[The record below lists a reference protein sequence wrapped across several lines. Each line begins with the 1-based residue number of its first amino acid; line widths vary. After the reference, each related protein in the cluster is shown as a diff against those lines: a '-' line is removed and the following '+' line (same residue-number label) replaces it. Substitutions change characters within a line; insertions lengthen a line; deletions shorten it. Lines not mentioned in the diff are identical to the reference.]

1 MTLSDN
7 AASGVGSGGAI
18 YATDGAV
25 IGLTNCT
32 VSGNSAGFGG
42 GGIEARGESYVG
54 LMNTTVSGNI
64 AFQFGGG
71 ILNFGAGG
79 YTTLTNSIVAGNQS
93 LAGDDLVGG
102 FSGYYSKLT
111 FTGGNLVGSAPEGF
125 ASVSGAP
132 TVQINGASQS
142 DRRRSSL
149 RSAPI
154 PLPGWCP
161 APSPTMADRP
171 RPSRWRIWQSIP
183 LSMPATICW
192 PACPARTPAASPAAI
207 FPAWP
212 TMAPAS
218 RISAHSKSDQIV
230 VTTLDDTV
238 DPNDGQTS
246 LREALTLAN
255 SSAGN
260 VTITFDPSLSGGILT
275 LDPGL
280 GLLKITANDITID
293 GDTNGDG
300 TPDITISGGNNT
312 AVLFTA
318 TNGNI
323 HTTLDGL
330 VIENGYASPTTGFGG
345 GIFVGDHDSL
355 TLTNSI
361 IADNSAADGGGIFVS
376 NQASLA
382 MADFT
387 VSDNAAVKA
396 GGGIVG
402 YSGATLALT
411 NVTISGKAPQKA
423 AELSERLTIRSPW
436 PIARLPGIRRRW
448 RAEEDS
454 TLPVPARSRR
464 SQIRSSRAILPQAR
478 VTISTDTVAQ
488 SWSSPAAISSA
499 PPRSISALSTRP
511 AAAIRRSTAPARAI
525 CDRYSRRSATIPP
538 PACCQAC
545 PPPTA
550 PASRRRARP
559 DRHCDRCRRH
569 RRLAARHRDG

>member
-1 MTLSDN
+1 M
-7 AASGVGSGGAI
+7 
-18 YATDGAV
+18 
-25 IGLTNCT
+25 
-32 VSGNSAGFGG
+32 
-42 GGIEARGESYVG
+42 
-54 LMNTTVSGNI
+54 
-64 AFQFGGG
+64 
-71 ILNFGAGG
+71 
-79 YTTLTNSIVAGNQS
+79 
-93 LAGDDLVGG
+93 
-102 FSGYYSKLT
+102 
-111 FTGGNLVGSAPEGF
+111 
-125 ASVSGAP
+125 
-132 TVQINGASQS
+132 QINGASQS
-142 DRRRSSL
+142 DLETVFASVG
-149 RSAPI
+149 PN
-154 PLPGWCP
+154 
-161 APSPTMADRP
+161 
-171 RPSRWRIWQSIP
+171 
-183 LSMPATICW
+183 PATGVVSGTLANNGG
-192 PACPARTPAASPAAI
+192 PAETIALADSAINPAIDAGDDLLAGVPSTDARGFARSDFPGVANNGASI
-207 FPAWP
+207 SD
-212 TMAPAS
+212 S
-218 RISAHSKSDQIV
+218 RRIRVSNQIV

-246 LREALTLAN
+246 LREALALAN

-260 VTITFDPSLSGGILT
+260 VTITFDPSLSGGTLT

-318 TNGNI
+318 INGNI

-382 MADFT
+382 MADST

-411 NVTISGKAPQKA
+411 NVTISGNSA
-423 AELSERLTIRSPW
+423 AKGGGIIGTANDQITLADSTITGNKTTVAGGGGLYSSGASAVTTVTNSIVAGNSSASAGDDLDGHSGAKLVLHRRQYPRLRTGQFRLYRHDQRQLHADRRHEPERFAI
-436 PIARLPGIRRRW
+436 GIRAGRRQSHHR
-448 RAEEDS
+448 RA
-454 TLPVPARSRR
+454 VRPARR
-464 SQIRSSRAILPQAR
+464 Q
-478 VTISTDTVAQ
+478 
-488 SWSSPAAISSA
+488 
-499 PPRSISALSTRP
+499 
-511 AAAIRRSTAPARAI
+511 
-525 CDRYSRRSATIPP
+525 
-538 PACCQAC
+538 
-545 PPPTA
+545 
-550 PASRRRARP
+550 RRRHPDCRAQP